1 MKNAP
6 RTVENWRQRT
16 QELVPKEADES
27 VGRACW
33 EMLDQVI
40 RYKISIGLHAQM
52 KKFYSLRKNVHFK
65 GEMKGSGLVSA
76 NMLGTIHE
84 RTVNL
89 LTDNN
94 PTFEASKTGEAAEGE
109 NVDIILHA
117 SDHWWSETEQQSLL
131 EESISN
137 GELYGLTFEKGV
149 WNAKLNYPLGD
160 FETIVID
167 PIYCGLYPTRSKEVE
182 KAQAVLHYEPVSVWE
197 LKRRFPKFADKIQA
211 DNEYIKELGDDRR
224 TVTGD
229 SGKSGGWKSVV
240 SGIVRSMGGLG
251 GVTESDESQ
260 ETLLLEV
267 WVKDYTRIKRVDHKP
282 IMDDQQRETGQNED
296 VETENLIFKYPGCI
310 RRIRSCNG
318 GELVLDDIPNPC
330 INPQLNPEV
339 AQKTYLYDNFPF
351 SKTQSVKDTVTGWG
365 IPLYGQLEGLQKE
378 FDIALSKFN
387 VWGKASVPILLNPDD
402 SGIANEVFE
411 MGNKPIIA
419 NPADYLISQAIRW
432 VEPPPVPGDILKA
445 IDLYKDLIY
454 QVAGAFDLD
463 QAQNT
468 GRNVIAYKAIA
479 ALLER
484 TTTMLRGK
492 VRAYGKMIRTRGR
505 MYLSFAQNF
514 YERPRWISYSEDG
527 EDVSVQVDRQQLMF
541 PANLKVVSGS
551 TMPVSRIQRRE
562 EALEL
567 FKMQGID
574 LDELHARLETPNRKT
589 LIGRMKEGPIGAFVQ
604 RLGAMGI
611 PPQLLQLFTQ
621 LGQMDDKAFQK
632 KAENGEIPQV
642 GEVLQAM
649 SQEVPPEDSEKTA
662 QAQEADAKVEE
673 SMAKVEVAR
682 ANVELIKEKTI
693 SERVDQWVSTEGVG
707 LDKEKL
713 KIERAAIINDMAAQA
728 SQEDFASK
736 KGGQGPFRDKSLKSD
751 NKRAG

>member
-16 QELVPKEADES
+16 EELVPAEGDES

-65 GEMKGSGLVSA
+65 GELKGSGLVSA

-137 GELYGLTFEKGV
+137 GELYGITFEKGI

-167 PIYCGLYPTRSKEVE
+167 PIYCGLYPTRAKEVE
-182 KAQAVLHYEPVSVWE
+182 KAQGVLHYEPVSIWE
-197 LKRRFPKFADKIQA
+197 LKRRFPKFKDKIQA
-211 DNEYIKELGDDRR
+211 DSEYIKELGDDRK

-240 SGIVRSMGGLG
+240 SGIVRSIGGLA

-267 WVKDYTRIKRVDHKP
+267 WVKDYTRIKRVDQKP
-282 IMDDQQRETGQNED
+282 IVDDQQRETGQYEA
-296 VETENLIFKYPGCI
+296 VETEDLMFKYPGCI

-318 GELVLDDIPNPC
+318 GELVLDDTPNPC
-330 INPQLNPEV
+330 INPQLDPEV

-365 IPLYGQLEGLQKE
+365 IPLYGQLEGLQRE

-419 NPADYLISQAIRW
+419 NPADYLISTAIRW
-432 VEPPPVPGDILKA
+432 VDPPPVPGDILKA
-445 IDLYKDLIY
+445 IEIYKDLIY

-527 EDVSVQVDRQQLMF
+527 EDVSVQVGREQLMF

-567 FKMQGID
+567 FKMQAID
-574 LDELHARLETPNRKT
+574 LDELHARLETPNRKAV
-589 LIGRMKEGPIGAFVQ
+589 INRMKEGPIGAFVQ

-611 PPQLLQLFTQ
+611 PPELLQLFAQ

-632 KAENGEIPQV
+632 KAEKGEIPQV

-649 SQEVPPEDSEKTA
+649 SQEGPPEDPEKA
-662 QAQEADAKVEE
+662 SQAHEADAKVQEI
-673 SMAKVEVAR
+673 MAKADKLR
-682 ANVELIKEKTI
+682 AEIDLVREQIR
-693 SERVDQWVSTEGVG
+693 SEQVDQSVKLSGVD
-707 LDKEKL
+707 LDMEKI
-713 KIERAAIINDMAAQA
+713 KIERAKVINEMGKLGE
-728 SQEDFASK
+728 EDYGTK
-736 KGGQGPFRDKSLKSD
+736 KGGQGPFRERGMSS
-751 NKRAG
+751 NNQEA

>member
-1 MKNAP
+1 
-6 RTVENWRQRT
+6 
-16 QELVPKEADES
+16 
-27 VGRACW
+27 
-33 EMLDQVI
+33 
-40 RYKISIGLHAQM
+40 M

-65 GEMKGSGLVSA
+65 GELKGSGLVSA
-76 NMLGTIHE
+76 NMMGTIHE

-117 SDHWWSETEQQSLL
+117 SDHWWSESEQQSLL

-137 GELYGLTFEKGV
+137 GELYGVTFEKGV
-149 WNAKLNYPLGD
+149 WNAKLCYPLGD

-167 PIYCGLYPTRSKEVE
+167 PIYCGLYPIRAKEVE
-182 KAQAVLHYEPVSVWE
+182 KSQAVLHYEPMSVWE
-197 LKRRFPKFADKIQA
+197 LKRRFPQFADKIQT
-211 DNEYIKELGDDRR
+211 DSEYIKELGDDRR

-229 SGKSGGWKSVV
+229 SGKSGGWKSIV
-240 SGIVRSMGGLG
+240 SGIVRSIGGLG
-251 GVTESDESQ
+251 GVTDADESQ
-260 ETLLLEV
+260 ETLLLET
-267 WVKDYTRIKRVDHKP
+267 WVRDYTRVKRVERKP
-282 IMDDQQRETGQNED
+282 IMDDQHRDTGQFEE
-296 VETENLIFKYPGCI
+296 VETEDLVFKYPGCI
-310 RRIRSCNG
+310 RRVRSCNG
-318 GELVLDDIPNPC
+318 GELVLDDSPNPC
-330 INPQLNPEV
+330 VNPQLDPEV
-339 AQKTYLYDNFPF
+339 AQKTYLWDNFPF

-365 IPLYGQLEGLQKE
+365 IPLYGQLEGLQRE

-419 NPADYLISQAIRW
+419 NPADYLIAQSIRW
-432 VEPPPVPGDILKA
+432 VEAPPIPGDILKA
-445 IDLYKDLIY
+445 IELYKDLIY

-492 VRAYGKMIRTRGR
+492 VRAYGKMIRIRGR

-527 EDVSVQVDRQQLMF
+527 EDVSVQVDREQLMF

-551 TMPVSRIQRRE
+551 TMPVSRVQRRE

-574 LDELHARLETPNRKT
+574 LDELHARLETPNRKA
-589 LIGRMKEGPIGAFVQ
+589 LIGRMKEGPIGAFIQ
-604 RLGAMGI
+604 RMGATGM
-611 PPQLLQLFTQ
+611 PPELLQLFAE
-621 LGQMDDKAFQK
+621 LGQLDDKAFQK
-632 KAENGEIPQV
+632 KAEKGEIPQV
-642 GEVLQAM
+642 DEVLQAM
-649 SQEVPPEDSEKTA
+649 AQGEPPEDPEKVS
-662 QAQEADAKVEE
+662 QAKETDAKVDEIL
-673 SMAKVEVAR
+673 AKAEKLR
-682 ANVELIKEKTI
+682 AEIALVQEQIR
-693 SERVDQWVSTEGVG
+693 SEQVDQSVKLSGVSLDTE
-707 LDKEKL
+707 KI
-713 KIERAAIINDMAAQA
+713 KIERAKVINEMDKIA
-728 SQEDFASK
+728 QEDYGTK
-736 KGGQGPFRDKSLKSD
+736 KGGQGPYREKGMKSN
-751 NKRAG
+751 NKGA

>member
-16 QELVPKEADES
+16 EELVPKEGDES

-117 SDHWWSETEQQSLL
+117 SDHWWSESEQQSLL

-182 KAQAVLHYEPVSVWE
+182 KAQAILHYEPVSVWE

-240 SGIVRSMGGLG
+240 SGIVRSIGGLA

-267 WVKDYTRIKRVDHKP
+267 WVKDYTRVKRVDRKP
-282 IMDDQQRETGQNED
+282 IMDDQQRETGQDEE
-296 VETENLIFKYPGCI
+296 VETENLVFKYPGCI

-318 GELVLDDIPNPC
+318 GELVLDDTPNPC
-330 INPQLNPEV
+330 INPQLDPEV

-365 IPLYGQLEGLQKE
+365 IPLYGQLEGLQRE

-387 VWGKASVPILLNPDD
+387 VWCKASTPILINPAD
-402 SGIANEVFE
+402 SGLANSEFE
-411 MGNKPIIA
+411 MGNTPNIV
-419 NPADYLISQAIRW
+419 NPADYLIGAAIRW
-432 VEPPPVPGDILKA
+432 VDPPPVPGDILKA
-445 IDLYKDLIY
+445 IELYKDLIY

-505 MYLSFAQNF
+505 MYFSFAQNF

-527 EDVSVQVDRQQLMF
+527 EDVSVQVNREQLMF

-574 LDELHARLETPNRKT
+574 LDELHARLETPNRKA

-611 PPQLLQLFTQ
+611 PPQLLQMFTQ

-649 SQEVPPEDSEKTA
+649 SQDGPPDDPEKVA
-662 QAQEADAKVEE
+662 QTKEADAKVQEI
-673 SMAKVEVAR
+673 MAKA
-682 ANVELIKEKTI
+682 
-693 SERVDQWVSTEGVG
+693 
-707 LDKEKL
+707 EKL
-713 KIERAAIINDMAAQA
+713 RAEIDLVREQIRSEQVEQQVKLSGIEFDAENLKIDRAKVVTDMGKL
-728 SQEDFASK
+728 SGEDYGSK
-736 KGGQGPFRDKSLKSD
+736 KGGQGSYREKGMSS
-751 NKRAG
+751 NNQEA